1 MCAGG
6 IDSYLESMRVV
17 RNRILLSSLVL
28 TFVVALGLWPAAG
41 TASAAA
47 PVADAADLRTPAGA
61 TVAALVGSEPTQA
74 LAVLPAN
81 FEDEMGYRPL
91 IADGAPINPQGDC
104 SSPIPLPGRF
114 ESACKVHD
122 FGYDLLRLAGKD
134 GRPLGAWA
142 RIALDR
148 MLIDRMHDSCTNL
161 MCDWAA
167 DLARAGVAFNT
178 WRQQSGVP
186 VGKESLTTIAAS
198 TVVRG
203 GEDIASAV
211 GVR

>member
-6 IDSYLESMRVV
+6 TDSYLEGMRVV
-17 RNRILLSSLVL
+17 RNRILLSSLVV

-41 TASAAA
+41 TAAAAA

-61 TVAALVGSEPTQA
+61 TVAALVGAEPALA

-81 FEDEMGYRPL
+81 FEQEMGYRPL
-91 IADGAPINPQGDC
+91 IIDDAPINPQGDC

-134 GRPLGAWA
+134 GRPLGGWA
-142 RIALDR
+142 RLALDQ
-148 MLIDRMHDSCTNL
+148 MLIDRMHDSCTNVV
-161 MCDWAA
+161 CDWAA
-167 DLARAGVAFNT
+167 DLARAGLAFNT
-178 WRQQSGVP
+178 WRQRSGVP

-198 TVVRG
+198 TVVRC
-203 GEDIASAV
+203 GEDIAAAV
-211 GVR
+211 NAR